1 MDKDNQISNL
11 TLLLIYLTSWEEKEF
26 GVITQRAWKGY
37 DFTVL
42 DKLEE
47 KGFITKSKT
56 AKSVHLTEEG
66 AKVAMQLQEKLLM
79 I

>member
-1 MDKDNQISNL
+1 MDKTDQISNL

-26 GVITQRAWKGY
+26 DVTIHRAWKGY
-37 DFTVL
+37 DFTIL
-42 DKLEE
+42 DELEE

-56 AKSVHLTEEG
+56 AKSVYLTEEG
-66 AKVAMQLQEKLLM
+66 LKAAMQLQEKLSM

>member
-1 MDKDNQISNL
+1 MDKTGQISNL

-26 GVITQRAWKGY
+26 DVTTHRAWKGY
-37 DFTVL
+37 DFTIL
-42 DKLEE
+42 DELEE

-56 AKSVHLTEEG
+56 AKSVYLTEEG
-66 AKVAMQLQEKLLM
+66 LKAAMRLQEKLSM